1 MQFSLFPVMSP
12 HVTHYVIFPSF
23 HPRDRLPHFLV
34 YYNFCLTGPFSVH
47 TIQEPNI
54 ASFIMSHSSEAIG
67 ASTRSLHADDA
78 LNLVTDVAP
87 PMHLSTT
94 FRYSNDPTQLVPA
107 ADATPVCILTRSS
120 MPHSLTYVS
129 IVVRL

>member
-1 MQFSLFPVMSP
+1 
-12 HVTHYVIFPSF
+12 
-23 HPRDRLPHFLV
+23 
-34 YYNFCLTGPFSVH
+34 
-47 TIQEPNI
+47 
-54 ASFIMSHSSEAIG
+54 MSHSSEAIG

>member
-1 MQFSLFPVMSP
+1 M
-12 HVTHYVIFPSF
+12 THYVISPSFPSPEIGSRIF
-23 HPRDRLPHFLV
+23 RCIITFA
-34 YYNFCLTGPFSVH
+34 LTGPFSVH

-94 FRYSNDPTQLVPA
+94 FRYSKDPSQLVPA

-120 MPHSLTYVS
+120 MPRNLTYGS